1 MTIRYIWT
9 MSSTSAELLRTARQ
23 TAGLTQ
29 KELAAQANIT
39 QSVVSAY
46 EAGRR
51 EPAFSTLLK
60 LIEAAGLS
68 VSIDL
73 VSAQGPSADVMQVVR
88 SHQEELRGIFTTGG
102 ARNVRVCGSV
112 ARGTATDDSDI
123 DFLVELDPAVSYF
136 DLVEIA
142 QELEAVLGRPV
153 DVLPESNLHPEW
165 KQQVLDEAIPLFS

>member
-1 MTIRYIWT
+1 MPQ
-9 MSSTSAELLRTARQ
+9 TSAELLRSARKQ
-23 TAGLTQ
+23 AGLTQ
-29 KELAAQANIT
+29 KELATHAHIT
-39 QSVVSAY
+39 QSVISAY

-60 LIEAAGLS
+60 LIEATGLT

-73 VSAQGPSADVMQVVR
+73 VSAQGPSVDVMQLVR
-88 SHQEELRGIFTTGG
+88 SHQDELRGIFTTGG

-112 ARGTATDDSDI
+112 ARGTATDESDI
-123 DFLVELDPAVSYF
+123 DFLVDLDPSVSYF

-165 KQQVLDEAIPLFS
+165 KDQVLGEAVPVFI